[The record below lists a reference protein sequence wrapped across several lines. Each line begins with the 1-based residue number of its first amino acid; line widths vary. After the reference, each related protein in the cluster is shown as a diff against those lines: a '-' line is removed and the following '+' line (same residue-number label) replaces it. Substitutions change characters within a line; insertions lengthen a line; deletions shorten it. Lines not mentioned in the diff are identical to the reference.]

1 MRQMAQ
7 DTAALSPGGPTE
19 AAARDP
25 KWWTLVAVCTGV
37 FMLLLDIT
45 IVNVAL
51 PDIQTELDASLSDLQ
66 WVIDAYALSLAA
78 LLLTA
83 GSLADLFGRR
93 RVFVIGTVLFT
104 LGSIAC
110 GSAQDILFLTI
121 SRAFQGIG
129 GAAMFAT
136 ALALLASAF
145 HGKDR
150 GTAFGVFG
158 ATTGVAV
165 AIGPVLGGV
174 LTSGLSWRWIFF
186 VNIPICFV
194 AIAVSLLKVQES
206 KDPKAG
212 RPDWFGFVSFSLAL
226 GALVYGLIEAGQES
240 WGEQKVVA
248 SLIASAVLMAVFV
261 ISQLLQRQPMFD
273 LSLLRKPT
281 FTGGLIA
288 AFGVSASIFS
298 LLTFLVI
305 YVQNVLDYS
314 AVATGVRFLFLSV
327 ASFFAA
333 AIAGRLTE
341 RVPIKWLIG
350 PGFLILGVGLLL
362 LLGIQTDSSWTHLI
376 PGLTVAGVGIG
387 MINPPLASTAV
398 GVVPVERSGM
408 ASGVNSTF
416 RQVGIAT
423 GIAAL
428 GSIFSQQ
435 VADAARP
442 GLSGK
447 VPPAALGRLTD
458 ALSGGQVHAAAA
470 GAEKAASAAGGQGTG
485 QQAFDLVTRVGTS
498 SVVDALNH
506 ITLIAAVIAFA
517 AGVLCLFLIRQ
528 KDFVVRGGP
537 APEAATG
544 TERDEPVG
552 EHVGEPVA
560 VEADLPAGGAHA
572 ARSHRA

>member
-1 MRQMAQ
+1 MTQ
-7 DTAALSPGGPTE
+7 DHSLASSGKQADPVGY
-19 AAARDP
+19 DP
-25 KWWTLVAVCTGV
+25 KWWTLTAVCTGV

-51 PDIQTELDASLSDLQ
+51 PDIQTQLDASLSDLQ

-93 RVFVIGTVLFT
+93 RVFVIGLLVFT
-104 LGSIAC
+104 IGSVAC
-110 GSAQDILFLTI
+110 GAAQDIFFLQI

-129 GAAMFAT
+129 GAAMFST

-150 GTAFGVFG
+150 GTAFGIFG

-165 AIGPVLGGV
+165 AIGPVLGGA

-186 VNIPICFV
+186 VNIPICLV
-194 AIAVSLLKVQES
+194 ALAVSLLRVVES
-206 KDPKAG
+206 KDPHAG

-226 GALVYGLIEAGQES
+226 GALVYGLIEAGRTS
-240 WGEQKVVA
+240 WGEPRVVWSLVA
-248 SLIASAVLMAVFV
+248 SVVLLALFLV
-261 ISQLLQRQPMFD
+261 SQARQRHPMFD
-273 LSLLRKPT
+273 LGLLRNPT

-305 YVQNVLDYS
+305 YVQNVLGYS

-341 RVPIKWLIG
+341 RVPVKWLIG

-362 LLGIQTDSSWTHLI
+362 LHGFHDDSSWTHLI
-376 PGLTVAGVGIG
+376 PGLLVAGVGIG

-398 GVVPVERSGM
+398 GVVPVARAGM

-428 GSIFSQQ
+428 GSIFSHQ

-442 GLSGK
+442 ELAGK
-447 VPPAALGRLTD
+447 VPAQALDGLTA
-458 ALSGGQVHAAAA
+458 ALSGGQVQAAAE
-470 GAEKAASAAGGQGTG
+470 GAQQAATTVQGPSVG
-485 QQAFDLVTRVGTS
+485 QQAFDLVHQVGTS

-506 ITLIAAVIAFA
+506 VTLIAAVIAFA
-517 AGVLCLFLIRQ
+517 SGIASLALIRQ
-528 KDFVVRGGP
+528 KDFVVRGGQP
-537 APEAATG
+537 AAEDG
-544 TERDEPVG
+544 PVDQPPG
-552 EHVGEPVA
+552 AH
-560 VEADLPAGGAHA
+560 EADTSIG
-572 ARSHRA
+572 